1 MAVSSRDFNNGKH
14 LSPWYH
20 LTLVGDPDLFD
31 FADHGM
37 RREDII
43 RKDAMSV
50 ATVWR
55 SCGKKVSVP
64 SLAYPTAGVLEK
76 CVLTSSAVCVFS
88 LARSRSREL
97 ACGNLR
103 KVPSRRRTARR

>member
-37 RREDII
+37 R
-43 RKDAMSV
+43 K
-50 ATVWR
+50 
-55 SCGKKVSVP
+55 
-64 SLAYPTAGVLEK
+64 
-76 CVLTSSAVCVFS
+76 
-88 LARSRSREL
+88 
-97 ACGNLR
+97 
-103 KVPSRRRTARR
+103 